1 MNSQRS
7 ATSLLP
13 YSAASVTL
21 VGPCSSPYK
30 STVVSV
36 VLSEGVTSVSVIS
49 AVVAEVSDPL
59 VSGSGSG
66 LLLQAALA
74 RTRIAVSNAAI
85 TFFILS
91 LPRSLQILCAE
102 RVDLRIIR
110 IKADAD
116 GEIFKIID
124 T

>member
-1 MNSQRS
+1 MYTFLPVMLCMNSQRS

-49 AVVAEVSDPL
+49 AVVAEVSDP
-59 VSGSGSG
+59 GSTAFVPSVVG
-66 LLLQAALA
+66 LI
-74 RTRIAVSNAAI
+74 IAGEVI
-85 TFFILS
+85 K
-91 LPRSLQILCAE
+91 
-102 RVDLRIIR
+102 DL
-110 IKADAD
+110 IK
-116 GEIFKIID
+116 EV
-124 T
+124 